1 MPKNEE
7 RVMRESSLN
16 SNPITQDLMK
26 KLKINSEQIMQVTS
40 PRTAED

>member
-16 SNPITQDLMK
+16 SNPITQDLRK
-26 KLKINSEQIMQVTS
+26 KLKDNSELIMQVTC